1 MSEKPGGTEARRILV
16 VEDEADIAALVAY
29 QLTRA
34 GFQVQT
40 VGTGSEALATV
51 ERQIPHLIVLDIML
65 AEVSGLEVLER
76 LRAEATTQ
84 HVPVLL
90 LTAMRSQEDRIRGL
104 ELGADD
110 YLTKPFSPTELVL
123 RVEAVLRRTTRP
135 AVGVDAPA
143 LKAGPL
149 KLDPAAARC
158 WVGEEE
164 VSLTPIEFK
173 LLQTMLE
180 RRGRTLDRRQL
191 LQSAWDMD
199 ARVAGRLQ
207 TRTVDMHMR
216 RLRAKLGDLGEWVKT
231 VRGFGYR
238 FEPPED

>member
-1 MSEKPGGTEARRILV
+1 MAARPEGEARRILV

-40 VGTGSEALATV
+40 VSSGSEALESI
-51 ERQIPHLIVLDIML
+51 ERQVPHLVVLDIML
-65 AEVSGLEVLER
+65 SGLSGLEVLEK
-76 LRAEATTQ
+76 LRADPATRE
-84 HVPVLL
+84 VPVLL
-90 LTAMRSQEDRIRGL
+90 LTALREASDRIRGL

-110 YLTKPFSPTELVL
+110 YLTKPFSPKELVL
-123 RVEAVLRRTTRP
+123 RVEAVLRRSTGT
-135 AVGVDAPA
+135 
-143 LKAGPL
+143 AGARGL
-149 KLDPAAARC
+149 LLRAGGLRLDPAAARA
-158 WVGEEE
+158 WWQDEELQ
-164 VSLTPIEFK
+164 LTPTEFR
-173 LLQTMLE
+173 LLRTLLE
-180 RRGRTLDRRQL
+180 RRGRTLSRNQL
-191 LQSAWDMD
+191 LENVWEVD

-216 RLRAKLGDLGEWVKT
+216 RLRAKLGEAGDWVRT

>member
-1 MSEKPGGTEARRILV
+1 MAARPEGDARRILV

-40 VGTGSEALATV
+40 VSSGNEALESI
-51 ERQIPHLIVLDIML
+51 ERQVPHLVVLDIML
-65 AEVSGLEVLER
+65 SGLSGLEVLEK
-76 LRAEATTQ
+76 LRADAATRE
-84 HVPVLL
+84 VPVLL
-90 LTAMRSQEDRIRGL
+90 LTALREASDRIRGL

-110 YLTKPFSPTELVL
+110 YLTKPFSPKELVL
-123 RVEAVLRRTTRP
+123 RVEAVLRRSTGSAAARGLLLR
-135 AVGVDAPA
+135 ADG
-143 LKAGPL
+143 LR
-149 KLDPAAARC
+149 LDPAAARA
-158 WVGEEE
+158 WWQDEELQ
-164 VSLTPIEFK
+164 LTPTEFR
-173 LLQTMLE
+173 LLRTLLE
-180 RRGRTLDRRQL
+180 RRGRTLSRNQL
-191 LQSAWDMD
+191 LESVWEVD

-216 RLRAKLGDLGEWVKT
+216 RLRAKLGEAGDWVRT